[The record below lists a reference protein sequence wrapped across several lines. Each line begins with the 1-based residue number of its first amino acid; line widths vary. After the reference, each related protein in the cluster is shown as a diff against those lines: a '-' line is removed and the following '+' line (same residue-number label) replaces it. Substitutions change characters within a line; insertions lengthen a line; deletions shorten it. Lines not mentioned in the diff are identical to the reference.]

1 MSQQVEHEHPFLK
14 VLYERGT
21 LERPERPRIRA
32 VPDLP
37 PATTGDPQLARYAA
51 AALAKECAKV
61 AAAPEGVRNHTLNS
75 AAFSIGQLVAA
86 GHLGAETAVDHL
98 VDAGL
103 SCGLGPVEVN
113 RTIRHAVKD
122 GAGQPREV
130 RLDPMFTAPDAAT
143 FDPFT
148 ADQSRGGDAVTSS
161 VTPGVTSGEGVDDL
175 FDGPGPVD
183 DDDGEPAGETSDP
196 MRHPQVSDGERFIFQ
211 VEADEPAIW
220 GKGHQVLWSPGEALM
235 ITGPPGVGKTTVAQ
249 QLTLARIGLTDEFLG
264 FPVQTT
270 SSKVLYLAMDR
281 PRQIARSIRRMVD
294 DGDRG
299 LLAERLV
306 VWRGPL
312 PGDVAVRPEIMLSM
326 AEALGCDTLIVD
338 SVKDAAVGLVDSERA
353 GIYNRARQRA
363 LAGGI
368 EVVEIAHQRK
378 GGANNGAPK
387 SLQDVHGGMELT
399 AGAGSVF
406 LVWGAAG
413 DLVVEFNHLKQPA
426 ELIGPLH
433 LLHDHEAGRTAV
445 DEMPDAGDLL
455 RAEPWKVW
463 SVPDLAAALSESAGK
478 PSRGDVE
485 RVRRKVEKLAE
496 AGLAMRVPGDGVTRA
511 GKPEV
516 RYRWMS
522 TVGDTTWDAS

>member
-1 MSQQVEHEHPFLK
+1 MTQQVEREHPFLT

-21 LERPERPRIRA
+21 LERPTRPPIRA

-37 PATTGDPQLARYAA
+37 PAGGSDPQAARYAA
-51 AALAKECAKV
+51 AALTKECAEV
-61 AAAPEGVRNHTLNS
+61 RSAPEGVRNHTLNS

-86 GHLGAETAVDHL
+86 GHLDPESTVDQL
-98 VDAGL
+98 IEAGL
-103 SCGLGPVEVN
+103 ACGLPQDEVA

-143 FDPFT
+143 LDPF
-148 ADQSRGGDAVTSS
+148 ADDLSHAGKPLTSS
-161 VTPGVTSGEGVDDL
+161 VTTSDDL
-175 FDGPGPVD
+175 FDAPGQVDEDGDPVS
-183 DDDGEPAGETSDP
+183 ETVNP
-196 MRHPQVSDGERFIFQ
+196 MLHPQVSDGERFIFE
-211 VEADEPAIW
+211 VEADEPAVW

-249 QLTLARIGLTDEFLG
+249 QLTLARVGLTDEFLG

-294 DGDRG
+294 DGDRE

-312 PGDVAVRPEIMLSM
+312 PGDVAVRPDIMLRM
-326 AEALGCDTLIVD
+326 AEALGCDTMIVD

-413 DLVVEFNHLKQPA
+413 DMVVEFNHLKQPA
-426 ELIGPLH
+426 EMIGPLY
-433 LLHDHEAGRTAV
+433 LTHDHEAGHTAV
-445 DEMPDAGDLL
+445 DEMPDAGDIL
-455 RAEPWKVW
+455 RVEPWKVW
-463 SVPDLAAALSESAGK
+463 SVPDLAGALSESSGK

-485 RVRRKVEKLAE
+485 RVRRKVEKLAD
-496 AGLAMRVPGDGVTRA
+496 AGLAMRVPGELPTRG
-511 GKPEV
+511 GKPET
-516 RYRWMS
+516 RYRWAS
-522 TVGDTTWDAS
+522 GAPDTTWEAS